1 MTGLESLGRLLVLM
15 GVFAFLLGILFI
27 LAPKAPYLGRLPGD
41 IFLHKGNFT
50 LYFPLVTMVLASV
63 GLTIVLNLVL
73 RIFRG

>member
-1 MTGLESLGRLLVLM
+1 MTGLESLGRLLVLL

-27 LAPKAPYLGRLPGD
+27 LVPKAPYLGRLPGD

>member
-1 MTGLESLGRLLVLM
+1 MTGLESLGRLLVLL
-15 GVFAFLLGILFI
+15 GVCALLLGILFI
-27 LAPKAPYLGRLPGD
+27 LAPKAPYPGRLPGD

>member
-1 MTGLESLGRLLVLM
+1 MTGLESLGRLLVLL
-15 GVFAFLLGILFI
+15 GVCALLLGILFI